1 MEQEEKTADSN
12 KDNDT
17 VVQTKDNETVSASDK
32 EQGTSDKDNET
43 ATFSQKNDTVTLTT
57 IATPVDSSK
66 DKYKEN
72 QDPNKE
78 KVPAKST
85 KEYVTVSDAKVI
97 STPHVMS
104 RTESKMKSNQYSLKI
119 DERGF
124 LWKVQIVTG
133 LDYSYPGFKTT
144 NTNLQRN
151 LL

>member
-1 MEQEEKTADSN
+1 ME

-17 VVQTKDNETVSASDK
+17 VVQTKDNQTVSTSDN
-32 EQGTSDKDNET
+32 EQGISDKDNEI
-43 ATFSQKNDTVTLTT
+43 AASSQKNDTITLTT
-57 IATPVDSSK
+57 ITPPVDSSK

-78 KVPAKST
+78 SKTKVPAKST

-104 RTESKMKSNQYSLKI
+104 RTESKMKSNQYSLKM

-124 LWKVQIVTG
+124 MWKVQIATG
-133 LDYSYPGFKTT
+133 LDYSYPGFK
-144 NTNLQRN
+144 
-151 LL
+151 LLIQIYNKIYSKL